1 MIITVIIIT
10 TLVNYLYILHYHHY
24 HHFFRH
30 RINTHDFKVIDFLA
44 NKIVLQVECGQQ
56 HNICRVIDR
65 ITIKKNNNND
75 NTDNNTTNSIATT
88 TSNDDSSSL
97 PSLASSSS
105 SGSGDVYVWGNG
117 ILGQLGLGR
126 YH

>member
-1 MIITVIIIT
+1 MIITVIIRI

-75 NTDNNTTNSIATT
+75 NKDNTDNNTTNSK
-88 TSNDDSSSL
+88 SSSL
-97 PSLASSSS
+97 PSLSSSSSSSSSS

>member
-1 MIITVIIIT
+1 MLTIYIFCIII
-10 TLVNYLYILHYHHY
+10 IIII
-24 HHFFRH
+24 FFRH

-75 NTDNNTTNSIATT
+75 NKDNTDNNTTNSIATT

-97 PSLASSSS
+97 PSISSS
-105 SGSGDVYVWGNG
+105 SGGGDVYVWGNG

>member
-75 NTDNNTTNSIATT
+75 NKDNTDNNTTNSK
-88 TSNDDSSSL
+88 SSSL
-97 PSLASSSS
+97 PSLSSSSSSSSSS